1 MKKLLRKRPSFNEK
15 IEMLRRDVNT
25 EGKKKGHV
33 RAAKEYGKAYRI
45 VEKEFKK
52 TKDLLEDQK
61 NTHETQIK
69 ELTEL
74 YNHLKQLSTEL
85 KRQVDLKANEI
96 SLYYDIPREDI
107 HHKLNAGTLLVNF
120 FTTYSILSLIYNYK
134 QKKLHEAENQGYI
147 EAKNIHEEK
156 IDNLKTELERL
167 KKDANKDIQQLL
179 SLISEILDD
188 IAKEQ
193 TKVSELTI
201 LL

>member
-15 IEMLRRDVNT
+15 IEMLRKDVNT

-107 HHKLNAGTLLVNF
+107 HHKLNAGTLLDF
-120 FTTYSILSLIYNYK
+120 FKAFSILSIIYTYK
-134 QKKLHEAENQGYI
+134 EKKLREAEHQGYI
-147 EAKNIHEEK
+147 EAKDIHEGK
-156 IDNLKTELERL
+156 IDKLITELERL
-167 KKDANKDIQQLL
+167 KKNANKDIQELL
-179 SLISEILDD
+179 SLISEILED
-188 IAKEQ
+188 IVKEQ
-193 TKVSELTI
+193 TKVADLSI